1 VPKLEVLLP
10 FHRNDEYLGQAIS
23 CFNQSDFKDMNLI
36 LIDDRKDDS
45 SEIKFLEKL
54 STRFNLIKTSGGVGY
69 GQALNLA
76 SNLINSQY
84 VALMNSDDLFSPK
97 RFRVQLELIGNSDLS
112 ICKMKRINSGGQSSR
127 SLIKD
132 LSVQHYD
139 PIYLLFGA
147 YGANATWLSTSEWW
161 QNKVFFDSYSALDW
175 RIAFKTFNATKIQY
189 SSEGLYSYRR
199 HQRQVTGSQN
209 SFIDE
214 PLVYSEWNKFA
225 TMNFGSSFTLS
236 LFRAIATPW
245 QSPST
250 IDWNEVQFF
259 IETLK
264 KSSYSVEVKDQL
276 MDLVARRLLLV
287 LRNQRNLLGIPL
299 STGLI
304 VLKDAFP
311 FLVDLKN
318 Y

>member
-10 FHRNDEYLGQAIS
+10 FHRNDEYLAQAIS
-23 CFNQSDFKDMNLI
+23 CFNQSDFKDLKLI
-36 LIDDRKDDS
+36 LIDDRKGDS
-45 SEIKFLEKL
+45 SEIKCLEKL
-54 STRFNLIKTSGGVGY
+54 STRFSLIETSGGVGY
-69 GQALNLA
+69 GQALKLG
-76 SNLINSQY
+76 STLINGKY

-97 RFRVQLELIGNSDLS
+97 RFSVQLELIGSADLS
-112 ICKMKRINSGGQSSR
+112 ICKMKRINSSGQSSR

-132 LSVQHYD
+132 LWVQNYD

-161 QNKVFFDSYSALDW
+161 QNEVFFDSYSALDW
-175 RIAFKTFNATKIQY
+175 RIAFKTFSATKIQY

-199 HQRQVTGSQN
+199 HQRQVTGSKN

-214 PLVYSEWNKFA
+214 DLVYSEWNKFA
-225 TMNFGSSFTLS
+225 TINFGSNFSLS

-245 QSPST
+245 QSPLT
-250 IDWNEVQFF
+250 IDWNEVQIF

-264 KSSYSVEVKDQL
+264 NSSFSIEVKDQL
-276 MDLVARRLLLV
+276 MNLVARRLLLV
-287 LRNQRNLLGIPL
+287 LRNQRNLLGMPL
-299 STGLI
+299 SSGLI

-311 FLVDLKN
+311 FLMDLKN